1 MESGPSETGAG
12 WALDSVY
19 LQVLPNASGVP
30 KISMPSRLNAERY
43 WVVRWCPFEAKVGQ
57 A

>member
-43 WVVRWCPFEAKVGQ
+43 WVRWCPFEAKVGQ